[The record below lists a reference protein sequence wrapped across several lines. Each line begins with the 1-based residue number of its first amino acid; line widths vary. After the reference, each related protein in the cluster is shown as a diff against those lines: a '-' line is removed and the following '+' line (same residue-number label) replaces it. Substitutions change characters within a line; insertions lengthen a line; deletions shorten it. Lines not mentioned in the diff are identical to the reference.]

1 MKALFSFAQ
10 RCPITLNSTLGS
22 LVCLTQVFPR
32 EPVEGDLD
40 GYFKDRVMLVL
51 VFFLTTLGFI
61 FPFHIQTAVFFSE
74 NLKTGLP
81 SQHRADSLITY
92 LAVLKTLLQLLPDY
106 TGVILVMIAFPVR

>member
-1 MKALFSFAQ
+1 
-10 RCPITLNSTLGS
+10 
-22 LVCLTQVFPR
+22 
-32 EPVEGDLD
+32 
-40 GYFKDRVMLVL
+40 MLVL

-61 FPFHIQTAVFFSE
+61 FTFHIQTAVFFSE
-74 NLKTGLP
+74 SLKTGLP

>member
-1 MKALFSFAQ
+1 M
-10 RCPITLNSTLGS
+10 
-22 LVCLTQVFPR
+22 CLTQVFPR
-32 EPVEGDLD
+32 EPIEDDLD

-81 SQHRADSLITY
+81 SQHRADFSNNVFSSPQDSPP
-92 LAVLKTLLQLLPDY
+92 AVTRLHWSYFSNDC
-106 TGVILVMIAFPVR
+106 FSC